1 MRGKGLEIYKTIGG
15 GVVFDADR
23 EGETI
28 WATRILK
35 NYVTKGIVVNERRLK
50 ELPAV
55 AEKGVDCGAGV

>member
-1 MRGKGLEIYKTIGG
+1 M
-15 GVVFDADR
+15 VFDADR

-55 AEKGVDCGAGV
+55 AEKGVDCGVGV